1 MDTTASEIVFDE
13 KGVCNFCKEC
23 ESYLNKTI
31 FRSIDIRTEE
41 LNVSIDNVKALGK
54 NDKYDCLIGLS
65 GGVDSSYICYWAKQI
80 GLRPILIIFYVQNL

>member
-41 LNVSIDNVKALGK
+41 LNVSIDNFHENINYQKVTTRNSFIELPDKIEFLLTNNKYLEIGK
-54 NDKYDCLIGLS
+54 T
-65 GGVDSSYICYWAKQI
+65 
-80 GLRPILIIFYVQNL
+80 NLNWGR